1 MEDIFSMDHVGSVG
15 FGMIQ
20 EHYIY
25 CALYF
30 CDYSINSTSDDQALD
45 PGGWGIPEI
54 TLLRTEEKSLF
65 RDRGAWPT
73 IVHGVAR
80 VRHNLVTKPPPP
92 PQP

>member
-15 FGMIQ
+15 FQMIQ

-30 CDYSINSTSDDQALD
+30 CYYSINSTSDDQALD

-65 RDRGAWPT
+65 RDRGQGQRSLADYSSWGLKSQT
-73 IVHGVAR
+73 Q
-80 VRHNLVTKPPPP
+80 LSD
-92 PQP
+92 

>member
-65 RDRGAWPT
+65 RDRGQGQRSLADYSSWNRKSQ
-73 IVHGVAR
+73 AQ
-80 VRHNLVTKPPPP
+80 LSD
-92 PQP
+92 

>member
-65 RDRGAWPT
+65 RDRGQGPRSLADYSSW
-73 IVHGVAR
+73 GRKSQAQ
-80 VRHNLVTKPPPP
+80 LSD
-92 PQP
+92 